1 MATKTVSERVK
12 EVISQQLGINVKGI
26 NVEHHL
32 VDDLNADS
40 LDTVE
45 LVMAIENEFGIEIPD
60 EEAEKLLTVQEIIE
74 KVLAEKP
81 ELAWK
86 TWKRKK
92 PLACEGFL
100 FIKINFYKY
109 YKNCVIFYFK
119 YYIYGFNINIF
130 LWIKKIY

>member
-1 MATKTVSERVK
+1 MATKTVPERVK
-12 EVISQQLGINVKGI
+12 EVISQQLGVDVAGI

-32 VDDLNADS
+32 VDDLKADS

-81 ELAWK
+81 ELAWIL
-86 TWKRKK
+86 KR
-92 PLACEGFL
+92 
-100 FIKINFYKY
+100 
-109 YKNCVIFYFK
+109 
-119 YYIYGFNINIF
+119 
-130 LWIKKIY
+130 IKKIPRMRGIFYLL

>member
-1 MATKTVSERVK
+1 MATKTVPERVK
-12 EVISQQLGINVKGI
+12 EVISQQLGVDVAGI

-32 VDDLNADS
+32 VDDLKADS

-81 ELAWK
+81 ELAWIL
-86 TWKRKK
+86 KRIKK
-92 PLACEGFL
+92 SLACEGF
-100 FIKINFYKY
+100 
-109 YKNCVIFYFK
+109 
-119 YYIYGFNINIF
+119 
-130 LWIKKIY
+130 